1 MRTLFRRVGVGVTA
15 LLVLLLLVAGAGALV
30 GSRALARTYSITPTT
45 LAVPTDSASVA
56 RGAHLAGIYG
66 CMDCHGAD
74 LSGRVMVDE
83 APFRVV
89 ASNLTPA
96 GVGGAYTATDWDRAI
111 RHGVRPDGTA
121 LFIMPSSAYHAI
133 SDAEAAALIAYLRAL
148 PAVESDLPA
157 TEWRL
162 PGRLLAAGPI
172 DLAAGVH
179 PEPTPATSPAPDS
192 TVEYGGYVANMMCAH
207 CHGADLRGGQDADPN
222 APFAPDLRAAGAW
235 PAEQFHRV
243 LTTGITP
250 DGRQMNPEQMPWTAT
265 ARMTPAEREGIRR
278 YLASLTRTPA

>member
-1 MRTLFRRVGVGVTA
+1 MRILLRRVGLGVAA
-15 LLVLLLLVAGAGALV
+15 LLVVLLLVAGAAAMV
-30 GSRALARTYSITPTT
+30 GSRALARTYSVTPAA
-45 LAVPTDSASVA
+45 LVVPTDSASVA

-66 CMDCHGAD
+66 CMDCHGDD

-121 LFIMPSSAYHAI
+121 LFIMPSSALHGV
-133 SDAEAAALIAYLRAL
+133 SDVEAAALIAYLQAL
-148 PAVESDLPA
+148 QAVESDLPA

-179 PEPTPATSPAPDS
+179 PEPTPATSPEPDS
-192 TVEYGGYVANMMCAH
+192 TEAYGAYVANMMCAH
-207 CHGADLRGGQDADPN
+207 CHGADLRGGQDADPK

-235 PAEQFHRV
+235 PAEQFHHV

-250 DGRQMNPEQMPWTAT
+250 DGRQLDPAQMPWTAT
-265 ARMTPAEREGIRR
+265 ARMTPAEREGVRR
-278 YLASLTRTPA
+278 YLASLSPTPA